1 VGVVGAIA
9 TNLGAS
15 STDKKLGLESWE
27 RTLMFGTFI
36 VMAAIEVS
44 LFVDKPNARLFAAT
58 ILVFGLILRGL
69 ATERAEK
76 KALTAAAA
84 NGAKKGEVS
93 SLAFEQALSE
103 TTGPPML
110 CAVRGIG
117 RTLDFAIQ
125 EAKDTDRP
133 LYILFVRE
141 QPVIAPDD
149 RKRKWVEDEEARAI
163 FVYAKEKA
171 SGHRMLPAYAI
182 SDSAADT
189 IVDIAATVGASY
201 LIVGAPNRNS
211 LVNLLRGNIIRN
223 ISSILPEEIHLL
235 VYA

>member
-1 VGVVGAIA
+1 
-9 TNLGAS
+9 
-15 STDKKLGLESWE
+15 
-27 RTLMFGTFI
+27 MFGTFI

-76 KALTAAAA
+76 KALTAAVA

-93 SLAFEQALSE
+93 PLAFDQSLSE

-149 RKRKWVEDEEARAI
+149 RKRKWIEDEEARQAEDKGRLQQQGHCADLAI
-163 FVYAKEKA
+163 PPPPQSRSLAPVAMGFDSNSATGSHSHRAQPTITIREKP
-171 SGHRMLPAYAI
+171 SLKWGVSSML
-182 SDSAADT
+182 S
-189 IVDIAATVGASY
+189 
-201 LIVGAPNRNS
+201 
-211 LVNLLRGNIIRN
+211 
-223 ISSILPEEIHLL
+223 
-235 VYA
+235 